1 MAASETLSQRLALA
15 VLGECGIAEI
25 WRLNVAAADAHRT
38 GHPAAAAAIADIAE
52 AAEAAWLRA
61 EGTRSLLCCSKS

>member
-1 MAASETLSQRLALA
+1 MAGGETLNQRLALA
-15 VLGECGIAEI
+15 VLGECRIAAI

-38 GHPAAAAAIADIAE
+38 GHPAAAAAIAESAE
-52 AAEAAWLRA
+52 AAEASWLRV